1 MTRSATNRI
10 AFTVQTPKKQPVYG
24 FCPQGMLASSELA
37 AVGRLLRRRSD
48 LRIDCGAT
56 PGTIQDDRRRMTR
69 DAISTRIEQIAAR
82 AWQRNTDLAIYS
94 VVHIDRLG
102 VEARLQVLRISL
114 DDDWRRGTRD
124 LWWSFEGRRLRND
137 GTLGDRHEE
146 LSFRVAAIT
155 RRHLDGQWRPVL
167 QVRQETA

>member
-1 MTRSATNRI
+1 
-10 AFTVQTPKKQPVYG
+10 
-24 FCPQGMLASSELA
+24 
-37 AVGRLLRRRSD
+37 
-48 LRIDCGAT
+48 
-56 PGTIQDDRRRMTR
+56 MTR
-69 DAISTRIEQIAAR
+69 DVINTRIEQIAAR

-114 DDDWRRGTRD
+114 DDDWRSGTRD

-146 LSFRVAAIT
+146 LSFRAAAIT

-167 QVRQETA
+167 QVGQETA

>member
-10 AFTVQTPKKQPVYG
+10 ALTAQTPEKQALYG
-24 FCPQGMLASSELA
+24 FCPQDMLASSELA
-37 AVGRLLRRRSD
+37 VVRRLLQRHAD
-48 LRIDCGAT
+48 LRNDYSAT
-56 PGTIQDDRRRMTR
+56 PGTIEDDRRRMTR
-69 DAISTRIEQIAAR
+69 DAIGTRIEQIAAG

-94 VVHIDRLG
+94 VVHIDRIG
-102 VEARLQVLRISL
+102 VEARLQVLKISL
-114 DDDWRRGTRD
+114 DADWRGGTRD

-146 LSFRVAAIT
+146 LSFRIAAIT

-167 QVRQETA
+167 QVGVETA